1 MSKGVGVVAKLRA
14 RDSPKLEEPVC
25 VSPPPFIDFP
35 LFHMNPFI
43 ILKAHLPFYTFKND
57 PSGY

>member
-1 MSKGVGVVAKLRA
+1 MVEKLRA
-14 RDSPKLEEPVC
+14 SASTKIEEPVC
-25 VSPPPFIDFP
+25 VSPPPPPFIDFP
-35 LFHMNPFI
+35 LFNMNPFI